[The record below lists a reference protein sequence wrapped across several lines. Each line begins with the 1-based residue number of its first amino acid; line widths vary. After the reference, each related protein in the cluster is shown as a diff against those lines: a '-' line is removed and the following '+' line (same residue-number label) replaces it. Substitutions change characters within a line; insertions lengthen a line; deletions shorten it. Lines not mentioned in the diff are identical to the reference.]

1 MNYDVFI
8 SSKSEDYIHARQIY
22 DYLVECGYC
31 VFLADAELRKKGVAE
46 YGEVI
51 DDALDSSEHMI
62 LFSSQADFVRSS
74 YVKNEWRTFLEE
86 KRSGR
91 KAGNIVTVLKDIKV
105 ESLPISLRHFQ
116 SFRLENFEHVVDF
129 LPKSSGEVP
138 PVKPEKREL
147 PIEPAKPISPVKPLT
162 ADEEKKRW
170 QREWDN
176 WNKER
181 KATPQ
186 KRTKVQKGK
195 YAVGDLYDDGERRG
209 VVFEVSQDGEH
220 GKIVS
225 LAEDRKAW
233 ASGTLVGYWLGAVS
247 ACMLK
252 TSARNF
258 FDGEQNHLRTAL
270 FSNRQ
275 EKFPAFAWCAS
286 LGQGWYLPAID
297 ELKSVMEHSAALNT
311 TLKENEAKE
320 LNFDDCYWSSTEF
333 DDDKTYAYIC
343 DKKDKGAVGNFKGF
357 KYSVRAVAKF

>member
-138 PVKPEKREL
+138 YVKPEKREQ
-147 PIEPAKPISPVKPLT
+147 PIEPAKPITPVKPIS
-162 ADEEKKRW
+162 EQKQK
-170 QREWDN
+170 Q
-176 WNKER
+176 
-181 KATPQ
+181 KA
-186 KRTKVQKGK
+186 K
-195 YAVGDLYDDGERRG
+195 YAIGDLYDDGERRG

-225 LAEDRKAW
+225 LAEDKKAW
-233 ASGTLVGYWLGAVS
+233 AGGNIVDKWIGASVAS
-247 ACMLK
+247 TLK
-252 TSARNF
+252 TQANNF
-258 FDGEQNHLRTAL
+258 FDGAKNLHAIVAFTKW
-270 FSNRQ
+270 Q
-275 EKFPAFAWCAS
+275 EKFPAFAWCES
-286 LGQGWYLPAID
+286 LGRGWYLPAID
-297 ELKSVMEHSAALNT
+297 ELKSLMEHSAALNT